1 MKIAKQAEFHKDALT
16 QLVTQTFKATEEI
29 VQLSKKEE
37 RMSED
42 TLKKVLDCK
51 RKWTKTTEDYET
63 KLKEVPSP
71 NLKGAAT
78 ESKGEGK
85 VFVRADLNYPN
96 AKRQT

>member
-1 MKIAKQAEFHKDALT
+1 M
-16 QLVTQTFKATEEI
+16 
-29 VQLSKKEE
+29 
-37 RMSED
+37 
-42 TLKKVLDCK
+42 KKVLDCK

-96 AKRQT
+96 AKR